1 MAEELENSQ
10 KSIERQ
16 VRMPDKEIA
25 RLDEQLR
32 RALEGEA
39 WHGPSVLEALEGVSA
54 EQAIGRPIPKAHSIW
69 ELVLH
74 IGSDYALVLRRLAG
88 DGRPITA
95 EEDWPSCPPA
105 TAENWQQAVEE
116 LGRLNQQLRQAV
128 RAFPPER
135 LDKPLIPEIA
145 YTAYD
150 QFIGVTQHNL
160 YHAGQ
165 MVLLRR
171 ALAAA

>member
-1 MAEELENSQ
+1 VIVIVGEIMRLE
-10 KSIERQ
+10 
-16 VRMPDKEIA
+16 
-25 RLDEQLR
+25 EQLR
-32 RALEGEA
+32 RALEGDA
-39 WHGPSVLEALEGVSA
+39 WHGPSVLEALAGVSA
-54 EQAIGRPIPKAHSIW
+54 EQAKSHPIPDTHSIW

-88 DGRPITA
+88 DGRQVTP

-105 TAENWQQAVEE
+105 TAENWQQAVEA
-116 LGRLNQQLRQAV
+116 LRSLNQQLRETV
-128 RAFPPER
+128 RAFSAER
-135 LDKPLIPEIA
+135 LDEPLVPEIP

-165 MVLLRR
+165 ISLLKR
-171 ALAAA
+171 ALATA

>member
-1 MAEELENSQ
+1 MIRLE
-10 KSIERQ
+10 
-16 VRMPDKEIA
+16 
-25 RLDEQLR
+25 EQLR
-32 RALEGEA
+32 LAVEGEA
-39 WHGPSVLEALEGVSA
+39 WHGPSVLEAVAGVSA
-54 EQAIGRPIPKAHSIW
+54 EQASSHPIPNAHSIW

-88 DGRPITA
+88 DGRQLTR

-105 TAENWQQAVEE
+105 TAENWQQAVES
-116 LGRLNQQLRQAV
+116 LRRWNQQLREAV

-135 LDKPLIPEIA
+135 LDEPLVPELP
-145 YTAYD
+145 YTAYT

-165 MVLLRR
+165 ISLLKR
-171 ALAAA
+171 ALASA